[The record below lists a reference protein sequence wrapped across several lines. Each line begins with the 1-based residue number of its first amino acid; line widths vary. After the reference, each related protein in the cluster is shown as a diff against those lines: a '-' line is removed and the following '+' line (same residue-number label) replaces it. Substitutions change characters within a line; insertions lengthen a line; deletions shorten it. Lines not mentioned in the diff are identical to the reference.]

1 MNWFTRMTSSD
12 LAIDLGT
19 SNTLVFVRGKG
30 IVVNEPSVVAVSEGR
45 GKEMKVIAVGKEAKD
60 MLGRTPGSIRA
71 VRPIMDGVIADFD
84 ATSAMLRYF
93 ISKAH
98 NRSTLVR
105 PRIVCCVPVG
115 ITEVEKRAVK
125 EAAES
130 AGAREVYL
138 VEEPM
143 AAALGAGL
151 PITEPAGS
159 MVIDIGGGTTEVA
172 VISLGGIVFY
182 RSVRVAGDKLDDAIV
197 NHIKRKHSLLIGART
212 AELIKIRIGSA
223 FPSDDLLTMEVKGR
237 DLIAGIPKTVEVNGD
252 EIREALAEPIN
263 SIVEAV
269 RVALERTPPELAADI
284 VDRGVVLTGG
294 GSLLQGLDRLLSN
307 ETDLPFVV
315 AEDPLTVVVQGGGK
329 VLEKIDLLR
338 QLAVS

>member
-1 MNWFTRMTSSD
+1 MNWFTRLTSSD

-30 IVVNEPSVVAVSEGR
+30 IVVNEPSVVAMSDG
-45 GKEMKVIAVGKEAKD
+45 KVIAVGKEAKD
-60 MLGRTPGSIRA
+60 MLGRTPKNISA

-84 ATSAMLRYF
+84 ATSAMLRFF

-138 VEEPM
+138 LEEPM

-159 MVIDIGGGTTEVA
+159 MVVDIGGGTTEVA

-182 RSVRVAGDKLDDAIV
+182 RSVRIAGDKIDDAIV
-197 NHIKRKHSLLIGART
+197 IHIKRKHSLLIGSRT
-212 AELIKIRIGSA
+212 AELIKTRIGSA
-223 FPSDDLLTMEVKGR
+223 FPIDDLLTMEVKGR

-252 EIREALAEPIN
+252 EIREAIAEPIN
-263 SIVEAV
+263 SIVDAV
-269 RVALERTPPELAADI
+269 RVSLERTPPELAADI

-294 GSLLQGLDRLLSN
+294 GSLLHGLGSLLSN

-315 AEDPLTVVVQGGGK
+315 AEDPLTVVVNGGGK
-329 VLEKIDLLR
+329 ALGKIDLLR
-338 QLAVS
+338 QLTVS

>member
-1 MNWFTRMTSSD
+1 MNWFTRLTTSD

-30 IVVNEPSVVAVSEGR
+30 IVVNEPSVVAMSEGR
-45 GKEMKVIAVGKEAKD
+45 REAKVIAVGKEAKD
-60 MLGRTPGSIRA
+60 MLGRTPGNIRA
-71 VRPIMDGVIADFD
+71 VRPIKDGVIADFD
-84 ATSAMLRYF
+84 ATAAMLRYF

-98 NRSTLVR
+98 NRSTLMR

-125 EAAES
+125 EAAEN
-130 AGAREVYL
+130 AGARDVFL
-138 VEEPM
+138 LEEPM

-159 MVIDIGGGTTEVA
+159 MVVDIGGGTTEVA

-182 RSVRVAGDKLDDAIV
+182 RSVRVGGDKIDDAIV
-197 NHIKRKHSLLIGART
+197 NHIKRKHSLLVGTRT
-212 AELIKIRIGSA
+212 AELIKTRIGSA

-252 EIREALAEPIN
+252 EIREAIAEPIN
-263 SIVEAV
+263 IIVEAV
-269 RVALERTPPELAADI
+269 RVSLERTPPELAADI

-294 GSLLQGLDRLLSN
+294 GSMLQGLDSLLSN

-315 AEDPLTVVVQGGGK
+315 AEEPLSVVVQGGGK

-338 QLAVS
+338 QLAVT